1 MPTDL
6 RFGRLRASVADVA
19 DSGLDVLPHFEMA
32 VISVLEGIEH
42 PGEFP
47 EIRRRLRGEG
57 VRSAVHRGVLLL
69 KPVDL
74 ERALAAGALSG
85 SDELYLVEEWNEE
98 FEPFPGRV
106 AGEDFSKGTP
116 LGLEEWML
124 DARCLLALGDGD
136 GVNFATPNA
145 ELEERLRERFAAL
158 KS

>member
-1 MPTDL
+1 MPSDL
-6 RFGRLRASVADVA
+6 RFGRLRASVADIVDA
-19 DSGLDVLPHFEMA
+19 GLDVLPHFEMA

-57 VRSAVHRGVLLL
+57 VRNAVHRGVLLL

-74 ERALAAGALSG
+74 ERAVSAGALGG

-98 FEPFPGRV
+98 LEPFPGRV
-106 AGEDFSKGTP
+106 AGEDFAKGTP
-116 LGLEEWML
+116 LGLDEWMV

-136 GVNFATPNA
+136 GVNFATHRP

>member
-1 MPTDL
+1 MPSDL
-6 RFGRLRASVADVA
+6 RFGRLRASVADVVDA
-19 DSGLDVLPHFEMA
+19 GLDVLPHFEMA

-74 ERALAAGALSG
+74 ERAVAAGALGG

-106 AGEDFSKGTP
+106 AGEDFAKGTP
-116 LGLEEWML
+116 LGLDEWMV

-136 GVNFATPNA
+136 GVNFATHRA
-145 ELEERLRERFAAL
+145 DLEERLRERFAAL
-158 KS
+158 QS

>member
-1 MPTDL
+1 MPSDL
-6 RFGRLRASVADVA
+6 RFGRLRASIADIVDA
-19 DSGLDVLPHFEMA
+19 GLDVLPHFEMA

-57 VRSAVHRGVLLL
+57 IRSATHRGVLLL

-74 ERALAAGALSG
+74 ERAVSAGLLGG
-85 SDELYLVEEWNEE
+85 SEELYLVEEWNEE

-106 AGEDFSKGTP
+106 ASEDFTRGTP
-116 LGLEEWML
+116 LGLDEWMV
-124 DARCLLALGDGD
+124 DARCLLALGDAD
-136 GVNFATPNA
+136 GVNWATHHP